1 MGIPLQRLFLLLSC
15 CCGLVSTVA
24 LAQPALPDPGDRPLA
39 LTDEERSWIK
49 EHPVVRVIT
58 LDDYAPYIFVDSSG
72 KLAGLTVNVIDLIA
86 KRVGLK
92 FEYYPYHSVNKA
104 LGAFQ
109 EGRGDLLPAVVHSPE
124 REKYL
129 LFSRPYSTAFSVI
142 VTRTDSPYLNALP
155 DLNGLRVGTLRGAVQ
170 NKVILTEA
178 PGCNLVEYN
187 TVQESLIGLA
197 AGQVEATY
205 AGVAT
210 AAYYIK
216 RQQLSNLRLGSVVG
230 QPTNLQFGVRKDW
243 PILTGIIDKA
253 LSDISPAEHKAID
266 DHWIFVAESP
276 SRWLA
281 ILKLVAV
288 VATLAIAVSLFLLY
302 FYRRLA
308 RELVE
313 RRRIQTALE
322 EAHAALAR
330 VSEEKSQM
338 MGSIAHDLRSPIT
351 GFMLSGELL
360 KTMISPANREAQ
372 EMLATQESACRKII
386 AMVDELVSSHMLET
400 GRRQLKWAPLEL
412 DGLIR
417 ESLADLGKTAAGKD
431 ITLDFTCAE
440 SALTVSSDESALR
453 HVVDNLV
460 SNAIKYSPPKSEIR
474 IELRREGPGCLLRV
488 IDQGP
493 GVRPEERDKIF
504 ERFARGSAQPTG
516 GEKSTGL
523 GLWIVRR
530 TLADLHGKVW
540 CEPRPDARGTI
551 FSVFVPRDAP
561 LVR

>member
-1 MGIPLQRLFLLLSC
+1 M
-15 CCGLVSTVA
+15 TATA
-24 LAQPALPDPGDRPLA
+24 LAQPPRPDPVDRSLA
-39 LTDEERSWIK
+39 LTEEERSWIK

-72 KLAGLTVNVIDLIA
+72 QLAGLTVNVIDLVA
-86 KRVGLK
+86 KRVGLR
-92 FEYYPYHSVNKA
+92 FEYQTYRSVNVA

-109 EGRGDLLPAVVHSPE
+109 EGRGDLLPAVVRSPE

-129 LFSRPYSTAFSVI
+129 LFSRPYSTAFAVI

-155 DLNGLRVGTLRGAVQ
+155 DLNGLRVGSLRGAVQ
-170 NKVILTEA
+170 NKVILAGA
-178 PGCNLVEYN
+178 PACNLVEYS
-187 TVQESLIGLA
+187 TVQESLIALA
-197 AGQVEATY
+197 AGKVDATY

-216 RQQLSNLRLGSVVG
+216 RQQLTNLRLGSVVG

-243 PILTGIIDKA
+243 PLLAGIIDKA
-253 LSDISPAEHKAID
+253 LTDISSAERKAID

-288 VATLAIAVSLFLLY
+288 VATLAIAVSVFLLY

-313 RRRIQTALE
+313 RRRIQTQLE

-330 VSEEKSQM
+330 VSEEKSEM

-351 GFMLSGELL
+351 GFMLGGELL
-360 KTMISPANREAQ
+360 KTMIPPANREAH
-372 EMLATQESACRKII
+372 EMLATQQTACRKII
-386 AMVDELVSSHMLET
+386 TMVDELVSSHMLET
-400 GRRQLKWAPLEL
+400 GRRQLQWAPLDL
-412 DGLIR
+412 AGLIR
-417 ESLADLGKTAAGKD
+417 ESLADLGKAAAGKD
-431 ITLDFTCAE
+431 TTLHFTCAE
-440 SALTVSSDESALR
+440 SALKVSSDENALR

-474 IELRREGPGCLLRV
+474 IELQREGSGCLLRV

-493 GVRPEERDKIF
+493 GVRPEESETIF

-530 TLADLHGKVW
+530 TVADLHGRVW
-540 CEPRPDARGTI
+540 CEPRADAPGTI

-561 LVR
+561 PGR